1 MTEKKMIT
9 ATEVMERL
17 SISYPSVLRK
27 VKAKELPHVK
37 LGNKLLFPVS
47 YFHSLEK
54 QAYINVQKSQNKEV
68 SCD

>member
-27 VKAKELPHVK
+27 VKAKEIAYVK
-37 LGNKLLFPVS
+37 LGNKLLFPIS
-47 YFHSLEK
+47 WFNNLEK
-54 QAYINVQKSQNKEV
+54 QAYANFHQGTNKGEI
-68 SCD
+68 CE